1 MRSTHTS
8 SASKA
13 GTLAHET
20 IIGRPNGARKQQ
32 QTTKWR
38 LNAYL
43 HSDRDDILPLD
54 EHVLDGRHFGG
65 KRNYGYGVIQLK
77 NTQIVDLDALDYSRL
92 RTSKEFHL
100 ELVTPF
106 VLKSEYPDAHDQA
119 VPWWWQA
126 DRAELRERQEQ
137 VLEQRKEYTLQT
149 IDHGQVVTYEGDR
162 PVETAKRGYSSCW
175 KSLEIRIRRT
185 PSDAS
190 HSPTGLDPKKTLE

>member
-1 MRSTHTS
+1 
-8 SASKA
+8 
-13 GTLAHET
+13 
-20 IIGRPNGARKQQ
+20 
-32 QTTKWR
+32 
-38 LNAYL
+38 
-43 HSDRDDILPLD
+43 
-54 EHVLDGRHFGG
+54 VLDGLQFGG

-162 PVETAKRGYSSCW
+162 PVETAKKGGILRVG
-175 KSLEIRIRRT
+175 
-185 PSDAS
+185 S
-190 HSPTGLDPKKTLE
+190 HSKYGFVELRVTPATPNWIRP